1 MATTRDFPGSPMV
14 RPPALSRRR
23 PAADADQDLER
34 MLNELRAEM
43 LSRGGTV
50 FSYPSGRIYN
60 ARKRVT

>member
-1 MATTRDFPGSPMV
+1 MV

-50 FSYPSGRIYN
+50 FSYPSGRIYD